1 MPYWSRETSARDRS
15 AREIDMRQR
24 TFSATVTGFG
34 PWLLG
39 AAVAFSAACGGADT
53 TWETRVMSNDEAAA
67 TLGTAEQVRI
77 DQPTVTARLP
87 IARSGPAAEP
97 LRQALAGQRTAELAL
112 DGITV
117 EQPPGVLF
125 NVYLSTTG
133 PNPRRQYVGT
143 LSFFGVT
150 RRSGHGSLPGRTFDV
165 TEQLQALKGQSP
177 QLPDLQVVFEATN
190 GTAGSTP
197 EKAGPLNRQA
207 GLRVGSI
214 RLRVEG
220 KP

>member
-1 MPYWSRETSARDRS
+1 
-15 AREIDMRQR
+15 MRQR
-24 TFSATVTGFG
+24 TFSATVAGFG

-39 AAVAFSAACGGADT
+39 AAISFSAACGGAAT
-53 TWETRVMSNDEAAA
+53 TWETRDMPNDEAAT
-67 TLGTAEQVRI
+67 TLAAAEQIRI

-87 IARSGPAAEP
+87 IARSGPAADH
-97 LRQALAGQRTAELAL
+97 LRQALATPAGRVDIELTL

-117 EQPPGVLF
+117 AQPPGVLF

-133 PNPRRQYVGT
+133 PNPRREYVGT

-150 RRSGHGSLPGRTFDV
+150 HRSGHGSLPSRTFDV

-177 QLPDLQVVFEATN
+177 QIPDLQVVFEATN
-190 GTAGSTP
+190 GTAESTLAL
-197 EKAGPLNRQA
+197 AGPLLNRQA
-207 GLRVGSI
+207 GLRVGSV
-214 RLRVEG
+214 RLQVEG

>member
-1 MPYWSRETSARDRS
+1 MP
-15 AREIDMRQR
+15 
-24 TFSATVTGFG
+24 
-34 PWLLG
+34 
-39 AAVAFSAACGGADT
+39 
-53 TWETRVMSNDEAAA
+53 NDEATTLA
-67 TLGTAEQVRI
+67 TAGQVRL

-87 IARSGPAAEP
+87 IARSGPAADR
-97 LRQALAGQRTAELAL
+97 LRQALAAPPGRASAELAL

-125 NVYLSTTG
+125 NLYLSTTG

-150 RRSGHGSLPGRTFDV
+150 RRSGHGSLPGRSFDV
-165 TEQLQALKGQSP
+165 TPQLQALKGQSP
-177 QLPDLQVVFEATN
+177 ELPDLEVVFEASN

-197 EKAGPLNRQA
+197 EQAGPLNRQA

-220 KP
+220 QS